1 MSGVPLPVS
10 ELAPGTVT
18 VRLVRGSM
26 ANVISGHP
34 VELLGGPT
42 PLTLTT
48 NDTGRAEFQGL
59 RVGTRVK
66 AATTVDGE
74 RLESQEFE
82 VPQNGGIRVALV
94 ATDPE
99 AAKRAAQDQVLAQA
113 PAQPGIVVLGEQ
125 SRFIFE
131 LGDDGLN
138 VFNVLQIVNTA
149 RTPVQPPAPLVFE
162 LPAASANAAILDGSS
177 PQASLAGKQVTVNGP
192 FAPGMTLVQFA
203 YAMPLSGGSLRVE
216 QTLPAPLTQL
226 LAMAQKVG
234 DTQVASP
241 QFSQQREIQAEGQTY
256 IRAQGPGLKTGDTVV
271 FNFTGLPHAPVWPRN
286 VALALAI
293 VILLAGVWGSRRT
306 ARADKPI
313 KIRRGQLEA
322 RRERLFTELT
332 HLEEQH
338 RRGAIDGD
346 RYAERRRGLVA
357 ALERVYAELDE
368 EAAA

>member
-1 MSGVPLPVS
+1 
-10 ELAPGTVT
+10 
-18 VRLVRGSM
+18 
-26 ANVISGHP
+26 
-34 VELLGGPT
+34 
-42 PLTLTT
+42 
-48 NDTGRAEFQGL
+48 
-59 RVGTRVK
+59 
-66 AATTVDGE
+66 
-74 RLESQEFE
+74 
-82 VPQNGGIRVALV
+82 
-94 ATDPE
+94 
-99 AAKRAAQDQVLAQA
+99 
-113 PAQPGIVVLGEQ
+113 
-125 SRFIFE
+125 
-131 LGDDGLN
+131 
-138 VFNVLQIVNTA
+138 
-149 RTPVQPPAPLVFE
+149 VQPPAPLVFE
-162 LPAASANAAILDGSS
+162 LPAASANAAVLDGSS

-226 LAMAQKVG
+226 LVMAQKVG
-234 DTQVASP
+234 ETQVASP

-256 IRAQGPGLKTGDTVV
+256 IRAQGPGLKTGETVV

-293 VILLAGVWGSRRT
+293 VILVAGVWGSRRT

-313 KIRRGQLEA
+313 KVRRGQLEA

-332 HLEEQH
+332 HLEDQH